1 MDEKPQSVEE
11 RIERKLA
18 KMGVPTARAHIFL
31 CADPA
36 GGKCCD
42 AERGEAAWTFLKDEL
57 KRRGLSDGGGILR
70 TRVACLRVCNDGPIA
85 VVYPEGTWYR
95 RCDPPV
101 LARIVEEHLVGGK
114 PVAEHVI
121 ATRPLGDDTG

>member
-1 MDEKPQSVEE
+1 MDEKSGSVEE
-11 RIERKLA
+11 RIARKLQ
-18 KMGVPTARAHIFL
+18 KVGVPTARAHVFL

-42 AERGEAAWTFLKDEL
+42 AARGEAAWTFLKDEL
-57 KRRGLSDGGGILR
+57 KRRGLSDGGGVLR
-70 TRVACLRVCNDGPIA
+70 TRVACLRVCDDGPIA
-85 VVYPEGTWYR
+85 VVYPDGVWYR

-101 LARIVEEHLVGGK
+101 LARIVEEHLLGGR

-121 ATRPLGDDTG
+121 ATRKLPDEPG